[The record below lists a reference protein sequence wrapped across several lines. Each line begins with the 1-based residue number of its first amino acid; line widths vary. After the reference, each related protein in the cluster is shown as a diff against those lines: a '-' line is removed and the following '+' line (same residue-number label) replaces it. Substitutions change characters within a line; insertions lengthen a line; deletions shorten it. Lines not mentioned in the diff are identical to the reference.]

1 MRLILLNQYAP
12 PDPSPTARLI
22 GELAD
27 ALRTDGNQVI
37 VVASSQSYRVRAR
50 GPAARLFRELK
61 ALSELFWKVLT
72 TGRADV
78 ILSTS
83 SPPGLLVIATLLSRL
98 KGARSVH
105 WALDLYPELAL
116 ALDSGVPKWLES
128 ALYSVVRLCYRTA
141 ATVVCLDKDMQDHI
155 ERFYGVRSEVI
166 QPWLLYELGSIRSA
180 ALEYPP
186 QEPFVWLYSGNLGRA
201 HEWETLLDAQRALE
215 DRGRNI
221 TLVFQGDGPARP
233 SAQAKAAKLGLKR
246 VQWRSYAPQD
256 QLADSLLS
264 ANVTVVT
271 QKPSTQGLIWPSK
284 LGLIM
289 CLPRPIIFVGPAKG
303 SIADSLRGRGDS
315 ACFSPGDSKL
325 LANYI
330 EELYCSWPPAYPAT
344 LKPGW
349 NFSSAYKEWTRILSA
364 SRSTRI

>member
-1 MRLILLNQYAP
+1 MRLILLNQYEP
-12 PDPSPTARLI
+12 PDPSPTARLV

-27 ALRTDGNQVI
+27 ALRADGEQVTLI
-37 VVASSQSYRVRAR
+37 GSSQNYRVRAR
-50 GPAARLFRELK
+50 GKLTRLFRELR
-61 ALSELFWKVLT
+61 ALAELFWKVLT
-72 TGRADV
+72 AGKADV
-78 ILSTS
+78 IISTS
-83 SPPGLLVIATLLSRL
+83 SPPGLLVIATFLSKL
-98 KGARSVH
+98 KRAKSVH

-116 ALDSGVPKWLES
+116 ALDSRVPKWLEP

-141 ATVVCLDKDMQDHI
+141 TTVVCLDKDMQDHI

-233 SAQAKAAKLGLKR
+233 SAQAKAAKLGLER
-246 VQWRSYAPQD
+246 VRWRSYAPQD
-256 QLADSLLS
+256 QLADSLLG
-264 ANVTVVT
+264 AHATVVT

-284 LGLIM
+284 LGLVM
-289 CLPRPIIFVGPAKG
+289 CLPRPIIFVGPTKS
-303 SIADSLRGRGDS
+303 SIADKLRERGNS
-315 ACFSPGDSKL
+315 ACFSPGEAEP
-325 LANYI
+325 LANYV
-330 EELYCSWPPAYPAT
+330 EKLYSSWPPSDPARLGPSWTLASAYPVW
-344 LKPGW
+344 K
-349 NFSSAYKEWTRILSA
+349 RII
-364 SRSTRI
+364 RSLI